1 MQNGIDMIRAPGIG
15 IVFIA
20 AGCLHDSVAAYED
33 KSDGTTTVRFRFVS
47 AASLAVCV
55 CVCGHVMSICT
66 CMHASIHAYIQTWFV
81 IRDGEVPVELVM
93 G

>member
-1 MQNGIDMIRAPGIG
+1 MQNRTDMIRAPGIG

-20 AGCLHDSVAAYED
+20 AGCLHDSVAAYDD

-55 CVCGHVMSICT
+55 CAGMLCRYVHA
-66 CMHASIHAYIQTWFV
+66 CMQAYTHTYKHGSLFAMV
-81 IRDGEVPVELVM
+81 RCL
-93 G
+93 

>member
-20 AGCLHDSVAAYED
+20 AGCLHDSVAAYDD

-55 CVCGHVMSICT
+55 CAGMLCRYV
-66 CMHASIHAYIQTWFV
+66 HASIHAYIQTWFV
-81 IRDGEVPVELVM
+81 SRDGEVPVELVM

>member
-20 AGCLHDSVAAYED
+20 AGCLHDSVAAYDD

-55 CVCGHVMSICT
+55 CGHVMSICT
-66 CMHASIHAYIQTWFV
+66 CKHTRIHTNMVRYSRW
-81 IRDGEVPVELVM
+81 
-93 G
+93 